1 MPADPSCTLCDGT
14 GWKRLERNGLEAVER
29 CGCFRVAPRPS
40 QQDRALGAPPHFRDA
55 SFDNFSCR
63 VSGDPNDYDRL
74 SSALISAKRYAEDYP
89 FGKRKGLFLQGRPGS
104 GKTHLAVA
112 AMRVLLGRGFDVVFF
127 DYQTLLD
134 RLRNSFNPGAGAG
147 DRDVLRT
154 AREAEVLVLDDLG
167 AHRETDFV
175 VDAVTGIIT
184 HRYNEDLA
192 MIVTTNLPMAEMG
205 DNQISRDP
213 VSGKRSTHDTLADRI
228 GERAV
233 SRLFE
238 MCTRIKLDVRDYRK
252 RPEPELRER

>member
-1 MPADPSCTLCDGT
+1 MPADPNCVHCDGT
-14 GWKRLERNGLEAVER
+14 GWKRVERDGVDAVER
-29 CGCFRVAPRPS
+29 CGCFRSAPRPA
-40 QQDRALGAPPHFRDA
+40 QQDSQLGVPPHFREA

-63 VSGDPNDYDRL
+63 APGDPNDYDKL
-74 SSALISAKRYAEDYP
+74 SSALISAKRFANDFP

-112 AMRVLLGRGFDVVFF
+112 SMRVLLEKGFDVVFF

-134 RLRNSFNPGAGAG
+134 RLRASFDRASNPG

-154 AREAEVLVLDDLG
+154 AREAEVLVLDDIG

-192 MIVTTNLPMAEMG
+192 LIATTNLPMPDMG
-205 DNQISRDP
+205 DNAISRDP
-213 VSGKRSTHDTLADRI
+213 VSGKRSIHDTLSDRI

-233 SRLFE
+233 SRIFE

-252 RPEPELRER
+252 RPEAQLRGR